1 MPELG
6 SVESYREYIDK
17 KLPIDKDDPD
27 VFGMH
32 ENANITFQSQESDKM
47 LSTILSIQP
56 RTAGA
61 SGGSSK
67 SAEEVITEIIDG
79 IYLDLPPPLRKEDGE
94 KMLFVEN

>member
-1 MPELG
+1 
-6 SVESYREYIDK
+6 
-17 KLPIDKDDPD
+17 
-27 VFGMH
+27 
-32 ENANITFQSQESDKM
+32 M